1 MQQLLDRTEESVVRI
16 GPDGVAAYANAAGR
30 RWLDAY
36 GGGAVP
42 SEVTPLLEGL
52 AYGERAMVRLGAS
65 VYALRRYEGAD
76 GAVDLYVL
84 DVTRED
90 VVGRFP
96 DRNPNPVL
104 RLSYDG
110 VLRYANAA
118 SDRLVAACA
127 IRVGELVPSTLLR
140 SVADAAQTGQPLEV
154 QAGGARVYEVL
165 CVAVEE
171 LAAFNL
177 YGTDVT
183 ADRELDAAR
192 DTVVRSERMA
202 ALGRMVVGVAHELNT
217 PLGVILTASTML
229 EEGQTAVQ
237 DAFTRAA
244 LGRGQLERFLV
255 ESNEAARVIT
265 RAVQRAAELVRRFK
279 GVAADQVT
287 EQARVVV
294 LRDHLRDVVGAM
306 APYTRQERMS
316 VTVDGDDVALRTYP
330 SAFTQIVDNVLV
342 NASVHAYLPDT
353 PVEARRLRFHAV
365 AAPGGGALLTV
376 EDDGVGM
383 DTETLARACEPFFT
397 TRRGRG
403 GTGLGLHIV
412 HNLVVGPLGG
422 QLELSSAPG
431 RGTRLLIRLPA
442 VCPPRPEG
450 QTAG

>member
-1 MQQLLDRTEESVVRI
+1 MQPLLDRTEESVVRI

-30 RWLDAY
+30 RWLDAH

-42 SEVTPLLEGL
+42 SEVTSLLEGL
-52 AYGERAMVRLGAS
+52 ADGERAMVRLGAS
-65 VYALRRYEGAD
+65 VYALRRYEGAE
-76 GAVDLYVL
+76 GAIDLYVL

-90 VVGRFP
+90 VVARFP

-118 SDRLVAACA
+118 SDRLVTACA
-127 IRVGELVPSTLLR
+127 LRVGEVVPSTLLR
-140 SVADAAQTGQPLEV
+140 SVTDAAQTGQPLEV
-154 QAGGARVYEVL
+154 QAGARMYEVL
-165 CVAVEE
+165 CVSVEE

-192 DTVVRSERMA
+192 DTIVRSERMA

-229 EEGQTAVQ
+229 EDGQAAVR

-255 ESNEAARVIT
+255 ESDEAARIIT

-294 LRDHLRDVVGAM
+294 LRDHVRDVVGAM

-342 NASVHAYLPDT
+342 NAATHAYLPDT

-422 QLELSSAPG
+422 QLELSSSPG